1 MSDTNDYTTY
11 TADDFL
17 QDSHFIAWMRNEDAG
32 VNEWWLNWLA
42 LNPEKAIVVED
53 AREKYATLVAFNKL
67 PADEGARMEVWD
79 NIVTATGNDYSTG
92 AIKKTFYLP
101 RWFWAAA
108 SVLLI
113 AGVAF
118 LYLTLTR
125 KTKEEI
131 NISAADAIKKVIL
144 EDGSMVTLNKHALL
158 TYYKPETREVWI
170 KGEAFF
176 EVNKQLSKDNKASLF
191 VVHAGEMNITVTGT
205 SFSVANNNREVNV
218 VLSEGSVK
226 ATAGNDEI
234 KLKPGQKLELVDH
247 HLEKTEVNPQ
257 LFSAWKD
264 GEFHFDN
271 TSLNELKDV
280 IKDAYGA
287 SLVIKNENKIGH
299 KLVSGV
305 ITSESRE
312 KFLLTLSILLNV
324 NIQSKDSTIIMEPK

>member
-1 MSDTNDYTTY
+1 MSNTTDYTTY

-17 QDSHFIAWMRNEDAG
+17 QDSHFITWMRNEEVD

-42 LNPEKAIVVED
+42 LNPEKASIIKD
-53 AREKYATLVAFNKL
+53 AQEKYTALIGFTKL
-67 PADEGARMEVWD
+67 PADDGARQEVWS
-79 NIVTATGNDYSTG
+79 NIVTESGSDYST
-92 AIKKTFYLP
+92 AVVKKTFYLP
-101 RWFWAAA
+101 KWFWAAA

-113 AGVAF
+113 AGITF
-118 LYLTLTR
+118 LYLSITG

-131 NISAADAIKKVIL
+131 NIAAAGAIKKITL
-144 EDGSMVTLNKHALL
+144 EDGSVVTLNRQAVL

-176 EVNKQLSKDNKASLF
+176 EVNKQLSKDNKAASF
-191 VVHAGEMNITVTGT
+191 VVHAGKMNVTVTGT
-205 SFSVANNNREVNV
+205 SFSVANNVREVNV

-226 ATAGNDEI
+226 AISGSNEV
-234 KLKPGQKLELVDH
+234 KLKPGEKLELVNNQF
-247 HLEKTEVNPQ
+247 EKTEVNPQ

-271 TSLNELKDV
+271 TSLSELKDV

-299 KLVSGV
+299 KQVSGV
-305 ITSESRE
+305 ITAESRE

>member
-1 MSDTNDYTTY
+1 MSNTIDYTTY
-11 TADDFL
+11 TVDDFL
-17 QDSHFIAWMRNEDAG
+17 QDSHFIAWMRNEEAD

-42 LNPEKAIVVED
+42 LNPEKASAVND
-53 AREKYATLVAFNKL
+53 AKEKYAALVAFAKL
-67 PADEGARMEVWD
+67 PADESAREQVWN
-79 NIVTATGNDYSTG
+79 NIVTETGNDYST
-92 AIKKTFYLP
+92 ARVKKTFYLP
-101 RWFWAAA
+101 KWFWAAA

-113 AGVAF
+113 AGITF

-131 NISAADAIKKVIL
+131 NIAATGAIKKITL
-144 EDGSMVTLNKHALL
+144 EDGSVVTLNKRAVL

-170 KGEAFF
+170 KGQAFF
-176 EVNKQLSKDNKASLF
+176 EVNKQLSEDNKAALF

-205 SFSVANNNREVNV
+205 SFSVANNEREVNV

-226 ATAGNDEI
+226 ATSGNNEV
-234 KLKPGQKLELVDH
+234 KLKPGEKLELVNNR
-247 HLEKTEVNPQ
+247 LEKTEVNPQ

-271 TSLNELKDV
+271 TSLSELKDV

-299 KLVSGV
+299 KQVSGV
-305 ITSESRE
+305 ITAESRE